1 MADFDEFAWPLQV
14 LLPAGVRDCDL
25 HLLDGMHHLPVV
37 QFSWLTQGSNISSL
51 SLTAIASPA
60 TSDDVLPRILTS
72 TAPRQH
78 MVTGQFNHR
87 KGLPTILASIQIP
100 NENIAFGEVNAES
113 GPMVFMQNHHAGNLD
128 ACRRRTAFVSIPF
141 QHINLAKIVGL
152 DTPLPAHYAE
162 WIPAIGLDIS
172 V

>member
-51 SLTAIASPA
+51 SLAAIASPA
-60 TSDDVLPRILTS
+60 TSNDVLPGILPPMAS
-72 TAPRQH
+72 RQH

-87 KGLPTILASIQIP
+87 KSLPTILTTMQIP
-100 NENIAFGEVNAES
+100 NENIALGEINAES
-113 GPMVFMQNHHAGNLD
+113 SPMVFMQNHHARNLD
-128 ACRRRTAFVSIPF
+128 PC
-141 QHINLAKIVGL
+141 
-152 DTPLPAHYAE
+152 
-162 WIPAIGLDIS
+162 
-172 V
+172 